1 MKKVILPLVILTSLL
16 ASCGQQSAIPQ
27 TATSTDANVANIQAQ
42 AIGPCTTY
50 VNYGP
55 PAPACS
61 SSQLDLVNR
70 AGNLFTDSKLIG
82 GEKVMTIGVTKY
94 QGSYYAS
101 MFYDPAYPDAPTK
114 IRAAAIRAGYGW
126 VPPQNYVHAEQ
137 RLYNSFGNQIS
148 QIGISNPNGPCGT
161 CQANVGNKGIS
172 ISWIPGKLW

>member
-1 MKKVILPLVILTSLL
+1 MKKAILPLVILTSLL
-16 ASCGQQSAIPQ
+16 ASCGQQAFTPQ
-27 TATSTDANVANIQAQ
+27 ATNDTTTSVESIQAQ

-70 AGNLFTDSKLIG
+70 AGNLFTNSGLSG
-82 GEKVMTIGVTKY
+82 GEKNMTIGVTKY

-101 MFYDPAYPDAPTK
+101 MFYDPAYPNALTK
-114 IRAAAIRAGYGW
+114 IRAAASRAGYGW

-172 ISWIPGKLW
+172 ISWIPGKYW